1 MLTRREFLC
10 TVGGAGVYLFSG
22 ESAMAET
29 IVKRPVPKS
38 GELLPVIGLGTWQV
52 FDVGA
57 SNTAR
62 APLRQVLG
70 EFVRLSGSVIDSSP
84 MYGQSETVAG
94 DLAVELVL
102 RDKLFIATKVWTTG
116 RDAGVRQMN
125 ESFRR
130 LRTQRMD
137 LMQVHNLVD
146 YRVHLSTLRQW
157 REQGKVRYLGV
168 THYTAGAHDEVA
180 RVLMAEELDF
190 VQINYS
196 LTEREAENRLLPLAA
211 DKRIAVLANRP
222 LAAGSLF
229 SKVRGKPLPAWA
241 NEIGCKSWA
250 QFFLKFVVSHP
261 AVTCAIPATS
271 KLDHLIDNMQAG
283 FGPLP
288 EAKTRQRMAAYVDA
302 L

>member
-1 MLTRREFLC
+1 
-10 TVGGAGVYLFSG
+10 
-22 ESAMAET
+22 
-29 IVKRPVPKS
+29 
-38 GELLPVIGLGTWQV
+38 
-52 FDVGA
+52 
-57 SNTAR
+57 
-62 APLRQVLG
+62 
-70 EFVRLSGSVIDSSP
+70 
-84 MYGQSETVAG
+84 
-94 DLAVELVL
+94 
-102 RDKLFIATKVWTTG
+102 
-116 RDAGVRQMN
+116 
-125 ESFRR
+125 
-130 LRTQRMD
+130 MD

-241 NEIGCKSWA
+241 TEIGCKSWA

-271 KLDHLIDNMQAG
+271 KLDHLLDNMQAG
-283 FGPLP
+283 VGALP
-288 EAKTRQRMAAYVDA
+288 EAKTRQRMAAYIAA

>member
-1 MLTRREFLC
+1 
-10 TVGGAGVYLFSG
+10 
-22 ESAMAET
+22 
-29 IVKRPVPKS
+29 
-38 GELLPVIGLGTWQV
+38 
-52 FDVGA
+52 
-57 SNTAR
+57 
-62 APLRQVLG
+62 
-70 EFVRLSGSVIDSSP
+70 
-84 MYGQSETVAG
+84 
-94 DLAVELVL
+94 
-102 RDKLFIATKVWTTG
+102 
-116 RDAGVRQMN
+116 
-125 ESFRR
+125 
-130 LRTQRMD
+130 MD

-241 NEIGCKSWA
+241 TVIGCKSWA
-250 QFFLKFVVSHP
+250 QFFLKFVASHP

-271 KLDHLIDNMQAG
+271 KLDHLLDNMQAG
-283 FGPLP
+283 VGALP
-288 EAKTRQRMAAYVDA
+288 EAKTRQRMAAYIA
-302 L
+302 GL